1 MITIAVDAMGGDH
14 APRPEVEGSVLAARE
29 FNVRILLVGPPNVV
43 RGELAKHATEPSLP
57 IEIVPASEVITMN
70 DHPAQAFRRKKDSS
84 VHVSAR
90 LVREAKAHGLVS
102 AGNTGAVMTVAR
114 FLLGTLESVDRVALA
129 APFPNAKGGVSVLLD
144 VGANVDSKAEHLEQF
159 AVMGEIYYRVTFGNK
174 RPRVGLLS
182 VGEEEIK
189 GNELTRQV
197 YTRLK
202 NSHVQFVGNVEG
214 GDLFSGAVEV
224 IVCDGFVGNIALKI
238 CEGLAVQIFDV
249 LRKSLKS
256 SPISQFGALLSQ
268 GAFKGLKKKID
279 YTEYGGAPLLGV
291 RGVCVIGH
299 GKSNANA
306 VKNAIR
312 VAAGLARSGMNEKIE
327 EELSVVAAGEGSV
340 AGDQRPA
347 TRGGEWP
354 YADGA
359 HGKRVASGE
368 TRTERASSRVG
379 RELREKR

>member
-14 APRPEVEGSVLAARE
+14 APRPEIEGSVLAARE
-29 FNVRILLVGPPNVV
+29 LGVRILLVGQPNVI
-43 RGELAKHATEPSLP
+43 RTELAKWAEPNLP
-57 IEIVPASEVITMN
+57 IEVIPASDVITMH

-84 VHVSAR
+84 VHVAAK
-90 LVREAKAHGLVS
+90 LVRETKADGLVS
-102 AGNTGAVMTVAR
+102 AGNTGAVMTVSR

-144 VGANVDSKAEHLEQF
+144 VGANVDSRPEHLVQF
-159 AVMGEIYYRVTFGNK
+159 AVMGEIYYRATFGHR

-189 GNELTRQV
+189 GNELTREV

-202 NSHVQFVGNVEG
+202 KSGLHFLGNVEG
-214 GDLFSGAVEV
+214 GDLFSGNVDV

-249 LRKSLKS
+249 LKKSLKS
-256 SPISQFGALLSQ
+256 SLVSQVGAMLSQ

-299 GKSNANA
+299 GRSNANA

-312 VAAGLARSGMNEKIE
+312 VAAGLARARMNEKIE
-327 EELSVVAAGEGSV
+327 QGLSAAGV
-340 AGDQRPA
+340 HA
-347 TRGGEWP
+347 
-354 YADGA
+354 
-359 HGKRVASGE
+359 
-368 TRTERASSRVG
+368 
-379 RELREKR
+379 

>member
-1 MITIAVDAMGGDH
+1 V
-14 APRPEVEGSVLAARE
+14 
-29 FNVRILLVGPPNVV
+29 LLVGQPSVV
-43 RGELAKHATEPSLP
+43 RPELAKHSAPNLP

-84 VHVSAR
+84 VHVAAR
-90 LVREAKAHGLVS
+90 LVREAKADGMVS

-129 APFPNAKGGVSVLLD
+129 APFPNTRGGVSVLLD
-144 VGANVDSKAEHLEQF
+144 VGANVDSRPEHLLQF
-159 AVMGEIYYRVTFGNK
+159 AVMGEVYYRATFGSR

-189 GNELTRQV
+189 GNVLTREV
-197 YTRLK
+197 YTLLK
-202 NSHVQFVGNVEG
+202 KSPVHFVGNVEG
-214 GDLFSGAVEV
+214 GDLFSGSVDV

-238 CEGLAVQIFDV
+238 CEGLAISIFD
-249 LRKSLKS
+249 SLKKSMKS
-256 SPISQFGALLSQ
+256 SLLAQVGAKLSE

-299 GKSNANA
+299 GRSNANA

-312 VAAGLARSGMNEKIE
+312 VAAGLARARINERIE
-327 EELSVVAAGEGSV
+327 QELSTTAV
-340 AGDQRPA
+340 PA
-347 TRGGEWP
+347 
-354 YADGA
+354 
-359 HGKRVASGE
+359 
-368 TRTERASSRVG
+368 
-379 RELREKR
+379 

>member
-29 FNVRILLVGPPNVV
+29 FNVRVLLVGQAQVV
-43 RGELAKHATEPSLP
+43 RPELAKHHASTLP

-84 VHVSAR
+84 VHVAAR
-90 LVREAKAHGLVS
+90 LVREVKADGMVS

-129 APFPNAKGGVSVLLD
+129 APFPNARGGVSVLLD
-144 VGANVDSKAEHLEQF
+144 VGANVDSRPEHLLQF
-159 AVMGEIYYRVTFGNK
+159 AVMGEVYYRATFGSR

-189 GNELTRQV
+189 GNVLTREV
-197 YTRLK
+197 YTLLK
-202 NSHVQFVGNVEG
+202 KSPVYFVGNVEG
-214 GDLFSGAVEV
+214 GDLFSGSVDV

-238 CEGLAVQIFDV
+238 CEGLAVSIFDA
-249 LRKSLKS
+249 LKKSMNS
-256 SPISQFGALLSQ
+256 SLLSQFGAKLSQ

-299 GKSNANA
+299 GRSNANA

-312 VAAGLARSGMNEKIE
+312 VAAGLARARINERIE
-327 EELSVVAAGEGSV
+327 QELSATAV
-340 AGDQRPA
+340 PA
-347 TRGGEWP
+347 
-354 YADGA
+354 
-359 HGKRVASGE
+359 
-368 TRTERASSRVG
+368 
-379 RELREKR
+379 